1 MKSMKRV
8 ETTSLQLAINN
19 QFAIDYINITM
30 RHIDKSDPN
39 QRFTKNREVDNTIP
53 FLIIEGKLLCRSP
66 IKEMLDI
73 YGNDDGAGGYKR
85 LKTFVDMINV
95 GLSLMMTNVSTTT
108 ISDLPLLFMTGDSHG
123 CDVPTKREVFRFN
136 RSELLLDLNIN
147 YPRLSWA
154 IPAPKYNQ
162 DGWCHAIGVPGYQM
176 WLDYKDETHS
186 SWERTFSKQAKQY
199 PWSKKKNKAVW
210 RGSTTSHSSYQSN
223 HLSDIPRGQLV
234 ETSISHPHLIDAAF
248 KSFDVVWRD
257 RKEELM
263 KTTIVKEEMK
273 FDVFMDY
280 KAIIDIDGNNWRYV
294 LCVHMIHILHTQ
306 STNHLVFSVSS
317 SRFPKLLCTNSVVIK
332 VDPWY
337 GEYFYEELKP
347 WVHYIP
353 ASLSNIINITEYVLD
368 KNNEDEMQSII
379 SSANA
384 WCQNKITREGMTR
397 DMMKQIHKYTLA
409 LDTYLDEHKYSRAML
424 MDTLN
429 DLDLSSDLVECKCKS
444 PMATKFKLSQWLNI

>member
-1 MKSMKRV
+1 MISDGGRHPNVPRGQQGKQQYKNYWYCYCIIIGCIITSWKFTHRPVVSLRPPPQKMKSMKR
-8 ETTSLQLAINN
+8 ETASLQEAINN

-30 RHIDKSDPN
+30 RQIDKSNPN
-39 QRFTKNREVDNTIP
+39 QRFTKIRAVDNIMP
-53 FLIIEGKLLCRSP
+53 FVITEGNKLLCKDH
-66 IKEMLDI
+66 IKEMLDM
-73 YGNDDGAGGYKR
+73 YGNDDAAGGYKR

-95 GLSLMMTNVSTTT
+95 GLSLQIANESTTTT
-108 ISDLPLLFMTGDSHG
+108 ISDLPLLMMTGDIHG
-123 CDVPTKREVFRFN
+123 CDVPTEREAFSLGVTN
-136 RSELLLDLNIN
+136 RNGSELLDLNIN

-176 WLDYKDETHS
+176 WLDYKDETYS
-186 SWERTFSKQAKQY
+186 SWKRTFSKQAKQY

-210 RGSTTSHSSYQSN
+210 RGSTTSHSSYPSN
-223 HLSDIPRGQLV
+223 QLSDIPQGQLV

-248 KSFDVVWRD
+248 KSFDEVWRD

-273 FDVFMDY
+273 FDNFMDY

-332 VDPWY
+332 V
-337 GEYFYEELKP
+337 
-347 WVHYIP
+347 
-353 ASLSNIINITEYVLD
+353 S
-368 KNNEDEMQSII
+368 
-379 SSANA
+379 
-384 WCQNKITREGMTR
+384 
-397 DMMKQIHKYTLA
+397 
-409 LDTYLDEHKYSRAML
+409 
-424 MDTLN
+424 
-429 DLDLSSDLVECKCKS
+429 
-444 PMATKFKLSQWLNI
+444 